1 LDAALSVGIPI
12 KGYCPKGR
20 LAEDG
25 IIDMKYPLT
34 EIHSVSYNKRTRRN
48 VAFADAVL
56 IVVNSKLDSGTNLTI
71 QLAKKLKKPL
81 KILELNSNKNASSEL
96 LGFLE
101 SPFRKILIAG
111 PRESNEAGIYNQ
123 AFPLLHQCFT
133 ALTKR
138 SRP

>member
-1 LDAALSVGIPI
+1 VGIPI

-25 IIDMKYPLT
+25 IIDIKYPLT
-34 EIHSVSYNKRTRRN
+34 EIHSVSYSKRTRRN
-48 VAFADAVL
+48 VAYADAVL
-56 IVVNSKLDSGTNLTI
+56 IVVKAKPDPGTILTI
-71 QLAKKLKKPL
+71 QLAEKLKKPL
-81 KILELNSNKNASSEL
+81 KILELNSNNNASNEL
-96 LGFLE
+96 LRFLE
-101 SPFRKILIAG
+101 RPFCKILIAG